1 MLLEHLKELMA
12 YHLVDKKVFQGY
24 PLRVEYFLT
33 DDRGDKI
40 LEALVIM
47 QQLGIDFMLQNG
59 MEDTLRETGVVT

>member
-12 YHLVDKKVFQGY
+12 YHLVGKKVFQGY

-33 DDRGDKI
+33 DDRGHKI
-40 LEALVIM
+40 LEALAIM